1 MRHLIWVVV
10 WLLVGLPVAADPAAI
25 RAVNDLRASAGKAA
39 LAYSPVL
46 ERAAQ
51 SHANDMARRGFF
63 AHQGSNGSAVSD
75 RVGAQGYKWC
85 LVAENIA
92 KGQRDLRQ
100 VMQSWTTSKG
110 HYKNMVHGSVREFGL
125 AHAQGNIWVMVLAAP
140 C

>member
-1 MRHLIWVVV
+1 MRLLICSGVWV
-10 WLLVGLPVAADPAAI
+10 LMALPVVADPTAT

-39 LAYSPVL
+39 VAYSPNL

-51 SHANDMARRGFF
+51 AHARDMARRGFF
-63 AHQGSNGSAVSD
+63 AHQGSNGSSVSD
-75 RVGAQGYKWC
+75 RVTAQGYKWC
-85 LVAENIA
+85 FVAENIA

-110 HYKNMVHGSVREFGL
+110 HYKNMVHRSVREFGL
-125 AHAQGNIWVMVLAAP
+125 ARAKGNIWVMVLASP